1 MSLKLRSDSPIGSQ
15 ENLPSPLE
23 MLIGRDRFNDKL
35 SERHSKQLKVDTKK
49 VRSVSDNK
57 SLVQLINHSEKQ

>member
-1 MSLKLRSDSPIGSQ
+1 MSLLQRSDSPKGSL

-23 MLIGRDRFNDKL
+23 MLIGRERFNDKL
-35 SERHSKQLKVDTKK
+35 SERHSKLVIVDAKK

-57 SLVQLINHSEKQ
+57 NLVQLINRSEMQ